1 MILLESFHRI
11 SLGCGDIQ
19 KSVAFYRDILDF
31 EVVEEEETHAVL
43 HLDPLTIRLNFMEG
57 FKNSVT
63 NPAEF
68 SLSFILDVDDFTN
81 AIMELEKNEVEI
93 LDGPLAIDGGESL
106 LIADPSG
113 NLIEL
118 FYQD

>member
-31 EVVEEEETHAVL
+31 EAVEEEETHAVL
-43 HLDPLTIRLNFMEG
+43 HLDPLTIRLNFMEN
-57 FKNSVT
+57 FKNPTT

-81 AIMELEKNEVEI
+81 AIQELEKNDVEI
-93 LDGPLAIDGGESL
+93 LNGPLAIDNGESL
-106 LIADPSG
+106 LISDPSG

-118 FYQD
+118 FYQE